1 MKDLVKKSLLVGL
14 GAASLTKSKA
24 EKVIRGFVKK
34 KAITAKDAKAVL
46 NAVLKE
52 AEKQRRKLMGAGMAR
67 GGELRKEAVKMSR
80 KLEKLG
86 KAQAKKVLKIVQNE
100 LK

>member
-24 EKVIRGFVKK
+24 EKVIKGFVKK

-46 NAVLKE
+46 NSVIKE
-52 AEKQRRKLMGAGMAR
+52 AEKQRSKLIGVGKTK
-67 GGELRKEAVKMSR
+67 GSQLKKEALKMG
-80 KLEKLG
+80 KELEKLG
-86 KAQAKKVLKIVQNE
+86 RINAKKIVKLIEKE